1 MVLDKV
7 SSWKGKNAAFP
18 IRKCLP
24 TPEAKLCLKPICADV
39 FCHSSALTGCR
50 WRKHLEALGCPA
62 LTGDSRKRPQTLEI
76 IHVFLKT
83 WCLIQ
88 DQFFAQEVMFFSAV
102 NPKWKLLFMQ
112 TCIFHSQ
119 FNAVEVMTTY
129 SSSLPGTRNFFWV
142 RYRNASFLGSDLW
155 KLLMYC
161 TLNEQ
166 AREVFPASILI

>member
-1 MVLDKV
+1 MLLFPSENAYPLQRLNCVWSLFVLTFSVTAVLSQDAGGGSILRLWAVLHSLAILGKDPKPWKLYTC
-7 SSWKGKNAAFP
+7 SSKHDVWSR
-18 IRKCLP
+18 ISSLHRKWC
-24 TPEAKLCLKPICADV
+24 
-39 FCHSSALTGCR
+39 SSL
-50 WRKHLEALGCPA
+50 
-62 LTGDSRKRPQTLEI
+62 Q
-76 IHVFLKT
+76 
-83 WCLIQ
+83 
-88 DQFFAQEVMFFSAV
+88 FSAV

-112 TCIFHSQ
+112 TCIFLSQ